1 MEVGA
6 LTEAELATNAATWEH
21 INQVQHLLAKVIRDL
36 QARSLLHDKSK
47 LELPEASYFAEFTPK
62 LRTLTYGSAE
72 YKACL
77 KELDYALKHHY
88 AVNSHHPEH
97 YSNGIAGMTLMDLV
111 EMLADWKAATMRHAD
126 GDLAKSLQI
135 NRERFG
141 INDQLA
147 GILENTARTLGWV
160 Q

>member
-1 MEVGA
+1 MEIRA
-6 LTEAELATNAATWEH
+6 LTEAERATNAATWEH

-36 QARSLLHDKSK
+36 HTRSLQHDQSK
-47 LELPEASYFAEFTPK
+47 LELPEVAYFAEFTPK
-62 LRTLTYGSAE
+62 LRTMTYGSTE

-97 YSNGIAGMTLMDLV
+97 YPNGVNGMTLMDLV

-141 INDQLA
+141 LSDQLA
-147 GILENTARTLGWV
+147 GILENTTRYLGWV
-160 Q
+160 R